1 MKSLVFMFS
10 LFVSTFGSSQEL
22 PNFLS
27 KTEKKFVRNVI
38 NVQGSKPVEITK
50 RKDNHIVLEFKDTM
64 VVLKPDGFVGEMWIL
79 GDGDWISLGT
89 EEDSY

>member
-50 RKDNHIVLEFKDTM
+50 RKDNK
-64 VVLKPDGFVGEMWIL
+64 
-79 GDGDWISLGT
+79 
-89 EEDSY
+89 